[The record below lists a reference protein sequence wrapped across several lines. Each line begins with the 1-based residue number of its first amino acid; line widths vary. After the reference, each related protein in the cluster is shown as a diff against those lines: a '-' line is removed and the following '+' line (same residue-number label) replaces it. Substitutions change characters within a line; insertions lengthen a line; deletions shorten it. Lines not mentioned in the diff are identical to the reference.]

1 MTIDEKLKSITA
13 KAFLI
18 GFILGIISVLGV
30 AVVIV
35 KNGWFK

>member
-1 MTIDEKLKSITA
+1 MTIDKKIKDITA

-18 GFILGIISVLGV
+18 GLILGILSVLGV

-35 KNGWFK
+35 RNGWFK

>member
-1 MTIDEKLKSITA
+1 MTTDEKLKGITV

-18 GFILGIISVLGV
+18 GLILGILSVLGV

>member
-1 MTIDEKLKSITA
+1 MFEEKIKDITA

-18 GFILGIISVLGV
+18 GLILGMLTVLGV

-35 KNGWFK
+35 KNGWFR